1 MVIVVLVLLVITA
14 FVSFKW
20 HQERKSRR
28 RLENILRSG
37 EVRTQPEEAT
47 GLLTDDFI
55 SVLSHELRTPLT
67 PILGAAYML
76 RSDPQDTK
84 IFQRSLDLIERN
96 AKAQAKIV
104 EDLLDVSRILSGKL
118 RLNMETV
125 ELRGVVEQAVEM
137 ARPASEAKNIE
148 FRANLQP
155 LSGVVS
161 GDSTRLLQVIAN
173 LLSNAIKFTPKG
185 GRIFVELSERDSAA
199 EVRIVDSGIGI
210 GPEFLPYVFERFRQA
225 DTARRRAVGGLGLG
239 LSIVRHLVE
248 SHGGAV
254 QAESAGVQQGATFT
268 VRLPL
273 RPVAQQA
280 MRVHAGR

>member
-1 MVIVVLVLLVITA
+1 M
-14 FVSFKW
+14 
-20 HQERKSRR
+20 
-28 RLENILRSG
+28 
-37 EVRTQPEEAT
+37 
-47 GLLTDDFI
+47 
-55 SVLSHELRTPLT
+55 
-67 PILGAAYML
+67 
-76 RSDPQDTK
+76 
-84 IFQRSLDLIERN
+84 
-96 AKAQAKIV
+96 
-104 EDLLDVSRILSGKL
+104 SRILSGKL

-137 ARPASEAKNIE
+137 ARPASEAKNID

-161 GDSTRLLQVIAN
+161 GDSTRLHQVIAN

-185 GRIFVELSERDSAA
+185 GRIFVELSERDSSA

-225 DTARRRAVGGLGLG
+225 DTARKRAVGGLGLG

-254 QAESAGVQQGATFT
+254 QVESAGVQQGATFT